1 MDLADAATLQDLID
15 SCGSRERDAPLHG
28 DPRFV
33 IACMAM
39 IVLASPTI
47 LMAVDLAV
55 LAAAHLAGVD
65 PRDAYRSLPGQ
76 QLLAPGSPY
85 HEPYGSAAQSCM
97 WLLIVYL
104 AAPRSGLL
112 LSAIAR
118 LRALLSSIRYG
129 VGRSGRV

>member
-1 MDLADAATLQDLID
+1 MDLADAGALQDLID
-15 SCGSRERDAPLHG
+15 SCGSDRGASSRA

-39 IVLASPTI
+39 IVLASPTV

-55 LAAAHLAGVD
+55 LAAAHLAGAD
-65 PRDAYRSLPGQ
+65 PSPPSLPGQ

-85 HEPYGSAAQSCM
+85 HGPYASAAQSCM

-129 VGRSGRV
+129 VGRSGRAQR